1 MIVGGLISLCCAI
14 LGVTLV
20 LKRYSMI
27 GDGLSHVAFGS
38 MTIAMVLTIA
48 DMYVMMPVTIL
59 SMCLQNSLVKT
70 RSTMSKMTSTGRS
83 PIWVTAVVT

>member
-1 MIVGGLISLCCAI
+1 MDLIEKIGYYLQFDFVKYALIVGGLISLCCAI

-27 GDGLSHVAFGS
+27 GDGLSHVAFGG

-48 DMYVMMPVTIL
+48 DMYVMLPITII
-59 SMCLQNSLVKT
+59 VA
-70 RSTMSKMTSTGRS
+70 
-83 PIWVTAVVT
+83 I